1 MKRNKAYKFRIY
13 PNKEQ
18 QVFLNK
24 NFGCARF
31 IWNRILDDN
40 QKNYEKGNKFKINS
54 PKVYKEE
61 FEWLKEVD
69 SLGLTGTWMNLKNAF
84 DNFFSNPKHFD
95 KPTFKSKK
103 NKQSY
108 RTNNLK
114 TSKGYTIRL
123 NEEQGKLKIPKLKTE
138 LKIKNHRRIKEN
150 SKIKS
155 VTLSKNRA
163 GKYYASILV
172 EYEVEKKPYK
182 DRMKVSSNEVKALDF
197 SLKNFY
203 VDNENRKPMFP
214 MSKIDSLM
222 KKLQKEHRKLSKK
235 VKGSNNKEKQRL
247 RLARVY
253 DKIRNIKKD
262 FIEKESF
269 KLANSNYEVI
279 VIETLNLKEMM
290 SVKSKYKFGK
300 SVAKLN
306 FGEFTNRLETK
317 LDERNKYLFRADKW
331 FPSSKLCSE
340 CGFKNHDLKLEDRT
354 FTCPTCDN
362 VIDRDYNAAL
372 NLKNKY
378 LKICNIKNI
387 PLEERKS
394 TPDSYENINALRSGR
409 HYALA

>member
-18 QVFLNK
+18 QTFLNK

-40 QKNYEKGNKFKINS
+40 KKNYEKGNKFHINS

-69 SLGLTGTWMNLKNAF
+69 SLALTGVWINVRDAF
-84 DNFFSNPKHFD
+84 RNFFRNPKHFG
-95 KPTFKSKK
+95 KPKFKSKK

-123 NEEQGKLKIPKLKTE
+123 NEERGKLKIPKLKTE

-155 VTLSKNRA
+155 VTLSKTRTN
-163 GKYYASILV
+163 KYYASVMV
-172 EYEVEKKPYK
+172 EYAVKKKEIK
-182 DRMKVSSNEVKALDF
+182 DRLKTEENEVLGLDF
-197 SLKNFY
+197 SLSNFY

-214 MSKIDSLM
+214 MSKIDTLM
-222 KKLQKEHRKLSKK
+222 EKIQRLSKEHSLKK
-235 VKGSNNKEKQRL
+235 KGSKNKEKARL

-253 DKIRNIKKD
+253 EKVRNIKKD
-262 FIEKESF
+262 FIEKASHN
-269 KLANSNYEVI
+269 LANSNNEVI

-306 FGEFTNRLETK
+306 FGEFCSRLETK

-331 FPSSKLCSE
+331 FPSSKQCFVCE
-340 CGFKNHDLKLEDRT
+340 TKNNDLKLTDREWI
-354 FTCPTCDN
+354 CPACDN

-372 NLKNKY
+372 NLKYKF
-378 LKICNIKNI
+378 LKQIGFK
-387 PLEERKS
+387 
-394 TPDSYENINALRSGR
+394 TYTAGR
-409 HYALA
+409 AEIYAC

>member
-18 QVFLNK
+18 QTFLNK
-24 NFGCARF
+24 SFGCARF

-40 QKNYEKGNKFKINS
+40 QKNYEKGNKFKINT

-61 FEWLKEVD
+61 FEWLKEAD
-69 SLGLTGTWMNLKNAF
+69 SLALTGVWMNLKNAF
-84 DNFFSNPKHFD
+84 DIAFKRKDRGFPK
-95 KPTFKSKK
+95 FKSKK

-108 RTNNLK
+108 RTNNLSNNIK
-114 TSKGYTIRL
+114 L
-123 NEEQGKLKIPKLKTE
+123 NEEEGRLKIPKLKTE
-138 LKIKNHRRIKEN
+138 LKIKNHRRIKKD

-155 VTLSKNRA
+155 ATLSKSRS

-172 EYEVEKKPYK
+172 EYEVEKKPFK

-235 VKGSNNKEKQRL
+235 IKGSNNREKQRL

-253 DKIRNIKKD
+253 ERIHNIKKD

-269 KLANSNYEVI
+269 KLANSNHEVI

-290 SVKSKYKFGK
+290 SVKSKYKFGS

-317 LDERNKYLFRADKW
+317 LEDSNKSLFRADKW

-354 FTCPTCDN
+354 FICPTCDN
-362 VIDRDYNAAL
+362 IIDRDYNAAI

-378 LKICNIKNI
+378 LKICNI

-394 TPDSYENINALRSGR
+394 TPDSHENINALRSGR